1 MKEYRIVCRRETFDP
16 DGAHKV
22 QDNVYVVLGT
32 PVPFT
37 TYELEKAEKELAR
50 LIKSVEEYEAFTE
63 KLHADGRPHSIIK
76 QTNIRLQSREVTE
89 WENALL

>member
-1 MKEYRIVCRRETFDP
+1 MKEYRIVCKRETFEP
-16 DGAHKV
+16 DGTHKV
-22 QDNVYVVLGT
+22 QDNICVVLGR
-32 PVPFT
+32 PASFT
-37 TYELEKAEKELAR
+37 TFELEEAEKELAR

-89 WENALL
+89 WENTLL